1 MMKYVFFFHQHHT
14 SNGIP
19 FYTNSIKA
27 IVKMRMGHPETA
39 TKISRYPVIPRDCV
53 RYVIVVLHALQCVM
67 THIVQLHLTENY
79 SMVDAGLKI
88 RASFPPMADTPSG
101 SVFVND
107 FVSFRVAAEHL
118 LGRVLLFYCKVNAAL
133 SIFIFICM
141 YVFCDNTVGCVCRCK
156 ML

>member
-1 MMKYVFFFHQHHT
+1 MCNDSHCSTSLDRELFHGRRWLEDPRFF
-14 SNGIP
+14 SP
-19 FYTNSIKA
+19 
-27 IVKMRMGHPETA
+27 
-39 TKISRYPVIPRDCV
+39 
-53 RYVIVVLHALQCVM
+53 
-67 THIVQLHLTENY
+67 
-79 SMVDAGLKI
+79 MV
-88 RASFPPMADTPSG
+88 DTPSG

-133 SIFIFICM
+133 SVFIFICM